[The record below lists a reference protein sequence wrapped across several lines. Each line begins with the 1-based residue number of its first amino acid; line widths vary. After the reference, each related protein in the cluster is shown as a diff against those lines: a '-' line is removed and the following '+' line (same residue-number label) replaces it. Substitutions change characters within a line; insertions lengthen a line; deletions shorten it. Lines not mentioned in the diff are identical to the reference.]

1 LSLNKKVERGQATRQ
16 HLVDKA
22 TVLFTEQGFEGTS
35 IEAVLLKSGVSR
47 GALYHH
53 FDTKDALFEA
63 VLEAVEAEIAAATV
77 AASRGIEDPVKALQ
91 VGADAF
97 LKLARTAKVRQI
109 VLVDAPAVLGWQK
122 WREID
127 ARHGFGL
134 LRAGLEAAAAQGRIA
149 KDLAEPFAHILLAS
163 LFEFAL
169 MVARA
174 DDAGT
179 TLKAAR
185 GALREL
191 VERLFARRD

>member
-1 LSLNKKVERGQATRQ
+1 MSVSKKVERGQATRQ
-16 HLVDKA
+16 HLVDTA
-22 TVLFTEQGFEGTS
+22 TSLFTEQGFAGTS

-53 FDTKDALFEA
+53 FDGKEALFEA

-77 AASRGIEDPVKALQ
+77 AATRGIEDPVQALH
-91 VGADAF
+91 VGADTF
-97 LKLARTAKVRQI
+97 LKLARTPKVRQI
-109 VLVDAPAVLGWQK
+109 ALVDAPAVLGWQK

-134 LRAGLEAAAAQGRIA
+134 LRAGLEAAAARGRIA

-169 MVARA
+169 MVARS
-174 DDAGT
+174 DDGEA

-185 GALREL
+185 TALREL
-191 VERLFARRD
+191 VDRLFARRD